1 MIAFRD
7 VLRKLLRILREV
19 IWPEGAICLG
29 CGRVSRGECLCPAC
43 RRTLRNADLLDS
55 WETRDLGGVPA
66 WSMRPHRGLQRE
78 LILRLKHGAEA
89 RAAAELAGLL
99 QTRPAAFPTFPP
111 ETVVTWVPT
120 PRDRLRE
127 RCVDHGRLLAE
138 AVAGELGLPC
148 RQLLVRRGSDR
159 PQARLNREAR
169 QRNLR
174 KAFAPVGKITA
185 PVLLVDDV
193 LTTGTT
199 AMRCLEALREGGAE
213 EMTVLTVT
221 WAAR

>member
-1 MIAFRD
+1 MSRLSD
-7 VLRKLLRILREV
+7 VLRRPLGALREV

-43 RRTLRNADLLDS
+43 RQELLNSDLLDS
-55 WETRDLGGVPA
+55 WEFRDLGGVPA

-89 RAAAELAGLL
+89 RAATELAGILR
-99 QTRPAAFPTFPP
+99 TRPGSFPAFPP

-120 PRDRLRE
+120 PGDRLRE
-127 RCVDHGRLLAE
+127 RCVDHGRLLAQ
-138 AVAGELGLPC
+138 AVGKELGLPC
-148 RQLLVRRGSDR
+148 RQLLARRGSDT
-159 PQARLNREAR
+159 PQAKLNREAR
-169 QRNLR
+169 QRNLQ
-174 KAFAPVGKITA
+174 KAFVPVERITA

-199 AMRCLEALREGGAE
+199 AMRCLEALREGGAAE
-213 EMTVLTVT
+213 LAVLTVT